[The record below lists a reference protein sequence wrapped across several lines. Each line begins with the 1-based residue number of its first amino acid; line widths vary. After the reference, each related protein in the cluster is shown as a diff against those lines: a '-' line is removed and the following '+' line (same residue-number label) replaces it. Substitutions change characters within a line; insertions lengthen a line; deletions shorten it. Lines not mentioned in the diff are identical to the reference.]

1 MSLVFTRHA
10 RKRMDERGV
19 TAAEVETVLRRP
31 TGQRPGDGGNIV
43 VQGELALGRIIEVV
57 VSGTDRE
64 FVISV
69 WVREV

>member
-10 RKRMDERGV
+10 KKRMDERGV

-31 TGQRPGDGGNIV
+31 IGQRPGNGGNII
-43 VQGELALGRIIEVV
+43 VQGQVTLGRAIEVV

-64 FVISV
+64 SVISV